1 MSTHT
6 LVKLV
11 SLQIAKL
18 DGSGGLYRCRKKNK
32 CMPAD
37 ADNLGV
43 PDGPVIYFPT
53 RSSETAG
60 TIPWPRYQRPH
71 FQNDMVPLND

>member
-1 MSTHT
+1 MHTYT

-11 SLQIAKL
+11 SLQMAKL
-18 DGSGGLYRCRKKNK
+18 DGSGGLYRCWGKKK
-32 CMPAD
+32 CTPAD
-37 ADNLGV
+37 ADTLCV
-43 PDGPVIYFPT
+43 PDRPGVYFPT

-60 TIPWPRYQRPH
+60 TIRWPRYQRPH